1 MLRGAARF
9 HLATIRSSLPT
20 MTSDSEPPVLSVF
33 LRDGE
38 ARARWDNQ
46 EWRCAVGRGGVAE
59 KQREGDGI
67 TPVGRWPRSEEHTS
81 ELQSLMR
88 IAYAVFCLKKKN
100 KTKTK

>member
-46 EWRCAVGRGGVAE
+46 EWRCAVGRGGGAE

-67 TPVGRWPRSEEHTS
+67 TPVGRWPLR
-81 ELQSLMR
+81 
-88 IAYAVFCLKKKN
+88 AVLYRPDRTARPVVGFPFQ
-100 KTKTK
+100 TMPTGTDAAR